1 MLIQKIQAEG
11 KKRMRDHACSKQLS
25 DFFMLSLYKKICFFD
40 CFSGISGNMF
50 LGALLNAGLSREAL
64 RETLSRLNLP
74 GWQLNC
80 TPVSISGLQ
89 ATSVQVQIEVQENET
104 GTHRHLSDIRTI
116 LEQSDLDQAVIDRSL
131 AVFTRLAEA
140 EAHVHGTVPE
150 KIHFHEVGAL
160 DAIID
165 IVGAVAGLHLLGI
178 EEVVCSPLPM
188 PGSGWVR
195 CQHGDLP
202 LPAPAVCELL
212 KGVPVYGDSL
222 QQELVTPTGAALVAE
237 LSSSF
242 GTMPPITLEQTGYGA
257 GSMQRQ
263 DGKPNLLRLMIGYS
277 EVVQEAQQVEVIET
291 HLDDW
296 NPELWPHVSAKLMG
310 AGALDVSLVPIQMKK
325 GRPGFLL
332 RLLAEPAHALQ
343 LKELI
348 FRETSAIGLRFQTMQ
363 RMTLP
368 RTSIEVATPWGT
380 VRAKKVTSSE
390 GVRITPEYE
399 DCAKLAEEQNIPLQK
414 IYAAVTALSGTVSAH
429 SHKSPLQDT
438 LV

>member
-1 MLIQKIQAEG
+1 MSFPG
-11 KKRMRDHACSKQLS
+11 
-25 DFFMLSLYKKICFFD
+25 KKICFLD

-50 LGALLNAGLSREAL
+50 LGALLNAGLSAEAL
-64 RETLSRLNLP
+64 RKTLSCLKLS

-89 ATSVQVQIEVQENET
+89 ATSVQVQVGTQVQVDETGT

-116 LEQSDLDQAVIDRSL
+116 LEQSDLEQIVADRSL

-140 EAHVHGTVPE
+140 EAHVHGTIPE

-178 EEVVCSPLPM
+178 EEVICSPLPM
-188 PGSGWVR
+188 PGGGWVR
-195 CQHGDLP
+195 CQHGKIP

-212 KGVPVYGDSL
+212 KGVPVYGDNL
-222 QQELVTPTGAALVAE
+222 QQELVTPTGAALAAE

-242 GTMPPITLEQTGYGA
+242 GTMPSMTLEQTGYGA
-257 GSMQRQ
+257 GTMQRQ
-263 DGKPNLLRLMIGYS
+263 DGRPNLLRLLIGQS
-277 EVVQEAQQVEVIET
+277 HTVSDVTEAQQVEVIET

-296 NPELWPHVSAKLMG
+296 NPELWPHVAAKLMKQ
-310 AGALDVSLVPIQMKK
+310 GALDISLVPIQMKK

-332 RLLAEPAHALQ
+332 RLLADPAHATR
-343 LKELI
+343 LKNSILN
-348 FRETSAIGLRFQTMQ
+348 ETPAIGLRFHTVQ

-368 RTSIEVATPWGT
+368 RTGIELTTPWGT
-380 VRAKKVTSSE
+380 VRAKKVTTSE

-414 IYAAVTALSGTVSAH
+414 IYAAVAALSSTVSDH
-429 SHKSPLQDT
+429 SHEPPAP
-438 LV
+438 

>member
-1 MLIQKIQAEG
+1 MSFPI
-11 KKRMRDHACSKQLS
+11 
-25 DFFMLSLYKKICFFD
+25 KKICFLD
-40 CFSGISGNMF
+40 CFSGISGNML
-50 LGALLNAGLSREAL
+50 LGALLNAGVSQEAL
-64 RETLSRLNLP
+64 LKTLSLLKLP
-74 GWQLNC
+74 GWELRY
-80 TPVSISGLQ
+80 TPVTVSGLQ
-89 ATSVQVQIEVQENET
+89 AASVQVQIEAQENET

-116 LEQSDLDQAVIDRSL
+116 LEQSDLDQTVINRSL
-131 AVFTRLAEA
+131 AVFTRLADA

-178 EEVVCSPLPM
+178 EEVSCSPLPM
-188 PGSGWVR
+188 PGGGWVR
-195 CQHGDLP
+195 CQHGDIP

-222 QQELVTPTGAALVAE
+222 QQELVTPTGAALAAE

-242 GTMPPITLEQTGYGA
+242 GVMPPMTLEQIGYGA
-257 GSMQRQ
+257 GTMQRQ
-263 DGKPNLLRLMIGYS
+263 DGRPNLLRLMIGYRQA
-277 EVVQEAQQVEVIET
+277 VQEAQQVEVIET

-296 NPELWPHVSAKLMG
+296 NPELWPHVAAKLMQQ
-310 AGALDVSLVPIQMKK
+310 GALDISLVPIHMKK

-332 RLLAEPAHALQ
+332 RLLADPAQARH
-343 LKELI
+343 LKDAILN
-348 FRETSAIGLRFQTMQ
+348 ETSAIGLRFHTVQ

-368 RTSIEVATPWGT
+368 RTNIELTTPWGT
-380 VRAKKVTSSE
+380 VRAKKVTTSE

-414 IYAAVTALSGTVSAH
+414 IYTAVAALSGTVTAH
-429 SHKSPLQDT
+429 PH
-438 LV
+438 

>member
-1 MLIQKIQAEG
+1 ML
-11 KKRMRDHACSKQLS
+11 
-25 DFFMLSLYKKICFFD
+25 
-40 CFSGISGNMF
+40 
-50 LGALLNAGLSREAL
+50 LGALLNAGVSQEAL
-64 RETLSRLNLP
+64 QETLSLLKLP
-74 GWQLNC
+74 GWELRC
-80 TPVSISGLQ
+80 TPVTVSGLQ
-89 ATSVQVQIEVQENET
+89 AASVQVQLEAQENET

-116 LEQSDLDQAVIDRSL
+116 LEQSELEPVIAERSL

-165 IVGAVAGLHLLGI
+165 IVGAVAGFHLLGI
-178 EEVVCSPLPM
+178 EEVICSPLPM
-188 PGSGWVR
+188 PGGGWVH
-195 CQHGDLP
+195 CQHGDIP

-242 GTMPPITLEQTGYGA
+242 GVIPSMTLEQTGYGA

-263 DGKPNLLRLMIGYS
+263 DGRPNLLRLMIGYRQA
-277 EVVQEAQQVEVIET
+277 VQEAQQVEVIET

-296 NPELWPHVSAKLMG
+296 NPELWPHVAAKLMKQ
-310 AGALDVSLVPIQMKK
+310 GALDVSLVPIQMKK

-332 RLLAEPAHALQ
+332 RLLADPAQAAH
-343 LKELI
+343 LKNSILN
-348 FRETSAIGLRFQTMQ
+348 ETSAIGLRFHTVQ

-368 RTSIEVATPWGT
+368 RTNIKLTTPWGT
-380 VRAKKVTSSE
+380 VRAKKVTTSE

-414 IYAAVTALSGTVSAH
+414 IYTAVAELSGTVSGH
-429 SHKSPLQDT
+429 HHGPPEQDINRINHG
-438 LV
+438 

>member
-1 MLIQKIQAEG
+1 MSFPG
-11 KKRMRDHACSKQLS
+11 
-25 DFFMLSLYKKICFFD
+25 KKICFLD

-50 LGALLNAGLSREAL
+50 LGALLNAGLSEEAL
-64 RETLSRLNLP
+64 RETLSCLKLS
-74 GWQLNC
+74 GWELNC
-80 TPVSISGLQ
+80 ILVTISGLQ
-89 ATSVQVQIEVQENET
+89 AASVQVQTQVQVDET
-104 GTHRHLSDIRTI
+104 ATHRHLSDIRTI
-116 LEQSDLDQAVIDRSL
+116 LDQSDLEQIIADRSL

-178 EEVVCSPLPM
+178 EEVICSPLPM
-188 PGSGWVR
+188 PGGGWVR
-195 CQHGDLP
+195 CQHGEIP

-212 KGVPVYGDSL
+212 KGIPVYGDSL
-222 QQELVTPTGAALVAE
+222 QQELVTPTGAALAAE

-242 GTMPPITLEQTGYGA
+242 GTMPPMTLEQTGYGA
-257 GSMQRQ
+257 GTMQRQ
-263 DGKPNLLRLMIGYS
+263 DGRPNLLRLLIGYS
-277 EVVQEAQQVEVIET
+277 EVVQETQQVEVIET

-296 NPELWPHVSAKLMG
+296 NPELWPHVAAKLMTQ
-310 AGALDVSLVPIQMKK
+310 GALDISLVPIQMKK

-332 RLLAEPAHALQ
+332 RLLADPAHATL
-343 LKELI
+343 LKNSILN
-348 FRETSAIGLRFQTMQ
+348 ETTAIGLRFHTVQ

-368 RTSIEVATPWGT
+368 RTGIELTTPWGA
-380 VRAKKVTSSE
+380 VRAKKVTTSE

-414 IYAAVTALSGTVSAH
+414 IYAAVAELGNAATGH
-429 SHKSPLQDT
+429 H
-438 LV
+438 